1 MARQQG
7 ELMAQRQRVE
17 DSHAAAAPLIAEY
30 ADLHPRASSP
40 VSSSASGP
48 TRSAS
53 ACCASPG
60 TSPPKSCPPP
70 REVRSLRLGCLPLVR
85 WMRGPGCSRPTPWSR
100 MRRRSSSAVSAT
112 WARAVVRVR
121 VRILRSRRRGPL
133 RRSAPPFPQRPVP
146 GRVRCRRCA
155 PIRQRPHSFCT
166 GQGRRSVP
174 GRGCGGSPWLL
185 RAVLLPVSVNRTAS
199 RFPPGRSEDNG
210 ARRGAFASSTDQ
222 RGLGCGAQVWSR
234 LLGPSRSPSVS
245 SLNR

>member
-17 DSHAAAAPLIAEY
+17 DSHAAAAQLIAEY

-70 REVRSLRLGCLPLVR
+70 REVRSLRLGCLSLVR
-85 WMRGPGCSRPTPWSR
+85 WMRGPGGSRPTPWSR
-100 MRRRSSSAVSAT
+100 MRRCSSSAVSAT

-133 RRSAPPFPQRPVP
+133 RRSAPPFPQPPGP
-146 GRVRCRRCA
+146 GRVRCMQCA
-155 PIRQRPHSFCT
+155 PIRQRPRSFCT

-174 GRGCGGSPWLL
+174 GRGAVAAPGS
-185 RAVLLPVSVNRTAS
+185 
-199 RFPPGRSEDNG
+199 
-210 ARRGAFASSTDQ
+210 
-222 RGLGCGAQVWSR
+222 
-234 LLGPSRSPSVS
+234 
-245 SLNR
+245 